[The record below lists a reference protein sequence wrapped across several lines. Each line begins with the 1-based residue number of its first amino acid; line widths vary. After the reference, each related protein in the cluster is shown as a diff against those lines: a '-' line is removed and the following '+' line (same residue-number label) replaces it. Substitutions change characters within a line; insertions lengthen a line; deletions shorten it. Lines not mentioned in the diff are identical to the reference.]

1 MSDRFVVHL
10 VDRIRFFISYISAR
24 GWRIPP
30 LTTSSCI
37 RMRGMGNIPSYN
49 LFLYTREGIGD
60 TPLTTSSHIRVRS
73 WGVPLFRFTSRIKR
87 GWWVPPPSVSLL
99 RHASCIKREWRIPLF
114 PYPSLI
120 GRYFPL
126 YIFFLGSAQETPCQL

>member
-10 VDRIRFFISYISAR
+10 VDRIRFFISYTSAR

-49 LFLYTREGIGD
+49 VFLYTREGIGD
-60 TPLTTSSHIRVRS
+60 RGYPSYNVILYTREEL
-73 WGVPLFRFTSRIKR
+73 GVPLFRFTSRIKR

-99 RHASCIKREWRIPLF
+99 RYASCIKRGWGIPLF
-114 PYPSLI
+114 PYLSLI
-120 GRYFPL
+120 GRNFPL
-126 YIFFLGSAQETPCQL
+126 SIFFF